1 MKRIWLIAMKDVL
14 LAYRDRRLVLL
25 AGLFF
30 ALLMLS
36 AGAGYAHYQFQR
48 EHREHAQQEKR
59 AQWLG
64 QEEKHPHIAAH
75 FGTFV
80 FRPKTY
86 LSFLDFGVD
95 SYAGTSVY
103 LEAHRQHDFMF
114 SPAQEFSG
122 MIRFGELSM
131 GALLQLLAPLL
142 IFALCHASFA
152 GEKEAG
158 TLRFLVGQGVSLRNI
173 VLGKIAASYAMVLGS
188 LLMPAAL
195 TAFIFSLAGPGDGH
209 HGLGARP
216 WLLFAGYA
224 VYFLVCTVF
233 AVLISSWCRQ
243 SRTALLALLGVW
255 VAFSIFMPRIF
266 AHLADARNPLP
277 SASDFRQAV
286 QDDMESVPR
295 GQWLKAL
302 EDSVLAAHNAD
313 TVTGLPFNF
322 EGLMMYMGEERS
334 SLAYDR
340 HFGEL
345 RRRFLA
351 QSEWDSR
358 LSLLDPFMAVRN
370 LSMAL
375 ASTDFRTQMAFQRQ
389 AEEYRRSF
397 VQAMNLDQIQHSRYG
412 DWDYKVGREK
422 WESIPDFAYRGFSLS
437 EVLHDNRVEILS
449 LGIWLLLGVGLAMA
463 APGRKSV
470 TV

>member
-1 MKRIWLIAMKDVL
+1 MIAGKDVL
-14 LAYRDRRLVLL
+14 LAYRDRRLALL
-25 AGLFF
+25 ATLFF
-30 ALLMLS
+30 ALLILS
-36 AGAGYAHYQFQR
+36 AGAGYAHYHFQR
-48 EHREHAQQEKR
+48 EYREHAQQEKR
-59 AQWLG
+59 EQWLT
-64 QEEKHPHIAAH
+64 QEDKHPHIAAH
-75 FGTFV
+75 FGTFL

-152 GEKEAG
+152 GERETG

-173 VLGKIAASYAMVLGS
+173 VLGKIAASYAIVLGS
-188 LLMPAAL
+188 LLLPAAL
-195 TAFIFSLAGPGDGH
+195 TALVFSVAGPEGDGS

-216 WLLFAGYA
+216 WLLLGCYA
-224 VYFLVCTVF
+224 AYFLLFTIL

-243 SRTALLALLGVW
+243 SRTALLASLGLW
-255 VAFSIFMPRIF
+255 VSLAIFMPKIS

-277 SASDFRQAV
+277 SASDFKQAV
-286 QDDMESVPR
+286 QDEMESVPR
-295 GQWLKAL
+295 SQWLKAL
-302 EDSVLAAHNAD
+302 EDSVRAVHKVD
-313 TVTGLPFNF
+313 SISQLPFNF
-322 EGLMMYMGEERS
+322 EGLMMYAGEERS

-340 HFGEL
+340 HFEGL

-358 LSLLDPFMAVRN
+358 FSLLDPFMAVRN

-375 ASTDFRTQMAFQRQ
+375 ASTDFRTQLAFQRQ

-397 VQAMNLDQIQHSRYG
+397 VQTMNLDQTRHSRYG

-422 WESIPDFAYRGFSLS
+422 WESIPDFHYRGFSLS
-437 EVLHDNRVEILS
+437 EVMRNNRLEILS
-449 LGIWLLLGVGLAMA
+449 LGMWLILGLGLVLA

-470 TV
+470 TI